1 LKDRILMGARRRVD
15 LVGRKIAQPLDGWNV
30 VVGSC
35 PGNWGF
41 REKRQKAVRAPDVRS
56 QAPEP
61 VWMNRF
67 GRPRLAEA

>member
-1 LKDRILMGARRRVD
+1 MLTGARRRVD
-15 LVGRKIAQPLDGWNV
+15 LVGRKIAQPLDGRNV

-41 REKRQKAVRAPDVRS
+41 REKRRKAGRASNVRS

-61 VWMNRF
+61 FWMNCV
-67 GRPRLAEA
+67 GRPRLAGA